1 MTQAVSGDKTGN
13 KAFEFICTFAQ
24 FFFGGWFV
32 FHGLNYFIHF
42 WPQPKG
48 SSVLM
53 REVIMGLIHSG
64 LFDVIKGIEVVT
76 GLMLL
81 ANRMVPI
88 AAILAFPVSFSIA
101 YLNVMANHDAYSF
114 GVAVCII
121 AINGL
126 IVLGHLDKFLPLL
139 VFNNGDPKI
148 DGLKQ
153 FLAQFKNK

>member
-1 MTQAVSGDKTGN
+1 MTQAVSGENKGN

-32 FHGLNYFIHF
+32 FHGLNYFIEF

-64 LFDVIKGIEVVT
+64 LFDIIKGIEVVT

-101 YLNVMANHDAYSF
+101 FLNVIAVHDAYGY
-114 GVAVCII
+114 GVAAVVMLL
-121 AINGL
+121 NGL

-148 DGLKQ
+148 DGLNQ
-153 FLAQFKNK
+153 FLAKFTNK